1 MKQNLVLM
9 LLLIAG
15 LSLAQSGEKKSF
27 SLSLK
32 DAVNHAI
39 QNNYTAINA
48 NRDVEAAKLKKWE
61 TTTIG
66 LPQVNGSV
74 GYQNNFRLQ
83 KSLIPAEFFGG
94 NPGEFIPVAFGTKHN
109 MNAGL
114 TVTQLLFDGSYLV
127 GLQSAKTYLQISENA
142 KKKTNQELTE
152 MVVNAY
158 GNVLLAE
165 ESAAILQKNKATL
178 EKTLNDTREIFKNGF
193 IEEENVEQLQITLS
207 SVNSALENVKR
218 QRKIA
223 LDLLKLV
230 LGIDLEDELVLTDK
244 LDNLTQSNMDLA
256 LLKTTFNVDENIDY
270 QISKNL
276 LTSKELLLKLE
287 KSKALPSLGAAY
299 NFGANT
305 FGNTFTM
312 FNQDQQW
319 FSYSNLGISLNV
331 PIFSSFGR
339 SSRTQQ
345 AKIALDQAKTQL
357 TETEQKLKLQYES
370 ARNDFEF
377 SIEQLGTSKSTLNL
391 AERIENK
398 NQIKFKEGL
407 ATSFDLTDAQTQ
419 LYSAQQKYLQAMLDV
434 INKKAALEKLT
445 AKN

>member
-1 MKQNLVLM
+1 MKHNLVLI

-165 ESAAILQKNKATL
+165 ESAAILQKNKTTL

-230 LGIDLEDELVLTDK
+230 LGDR
-244 LDNLTQSNMDLA
+244 
-256 LLKTTFNVDENIDY
+256 
-270 QISKNL
+270 
-276 LTSKELLLKLE
+276 
-287 KSKALPSLGAAY
+287 KS
-299 NFGANT
+299 
-305 FGNTFTM
+305 
-312 FNQDQQW
+312 
-319 FSYSNLGISLNV
+319 V
-331 PIFSSFGR
+331 
-339 SSRTQQ
+339 
-345 AKIALDQAKTQL
+345 
-357 TETEQKLKLQYES
+357 
-370 ARNDFEF
+370 
-377 SIEQLGTSKSTLNL
+377 
-391 AERIENK
+391 
-398 NQIKFKEGL
+398 
-407 ATSFDLTDAQTQ
+407 
-419 LYSAQQKYLQAMLDV
+419 V
-434 INKKAALEKLT
+434 
-445 AKN
+445 